1 MEIND
6 FPQGKEIN
14 LKTYQEGSEKKKTIG
29 DRKFSVWRSSD
40 LVVMS
45 SDMRASL

>member
-14 LKTYQEGSEKKKTIG
+14 LKTYQEGSEKKTIG

-45 SDMRASL
+45 SDTRASL